1 MFESVSELS
10 TVIYL
15 IFFAFDIAVGS
26 NVRIVME
33 LQQSQQNIVSL
44 SLLIDYLVQKTYHDL
59 IVLSELYVQ

>member
-1 MFESVSELS
+1 MFESVSELG